1 LLKLLPFPFR
11 TVADR
16 PKVAVVASFVDDA
29 AAVVAARTVADANFS
44 VLLIDQFKRSLV
56 FNEAAFFYGGVF
68 G

>member
-1 LLKLLPFPFR
+1 M
-11 TVADR
+11 
-16 PKVAVVASFVDDA
+16 AVVASFVDDA